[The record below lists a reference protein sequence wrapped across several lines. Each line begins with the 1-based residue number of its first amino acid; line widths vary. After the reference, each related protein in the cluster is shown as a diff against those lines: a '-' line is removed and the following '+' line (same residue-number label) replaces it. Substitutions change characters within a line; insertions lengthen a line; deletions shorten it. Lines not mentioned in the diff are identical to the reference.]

1 MDDRKTT
8 LYLAVLCII
17 LVIWGSVLDG
27 KRKKVQE
34 VLEAE
39 NAQLMTLVDK
49 TREHYKE
56 ATSKQAE
63 LARKLRGLQR
73 ELKIFKEKTR
83 ELKKLNKELKAQL
96 EKATILRQEAE
107 KKAAQAVKEAA
118 EAKLKASVPQPAVQR
133 APACDDDQSFRIREL
148 EKKLDRLIRERD
160 EMRSQKE
167 KDQSSVAPSISLVDL
182 QSQLRFCRE
191 QVRGLREDTRELQD
205 LRARVRELERQLAS
219 RTQELWDTRLSLSAD
234 LDTCTRRLMEAS
246 AKVERPPVQPAP
258 PPCMAKMEQAEKAMG
273 KAEKPCAKKPCMM
286 GGGPQGQNPRLKA
299 MEAMLKACSSRIEAL
314 EKELHDTNVRHLAEI
329 EELKR
334 ALAAKGPPVLDQAK
348 EEKSAPPA
356 VIDQRI
362 IKEKDAEIQRLKAE
376 ISKKDAEIAHFKKNT
391 EALLQQIRKQRAEIK
406 RLKAASH
413 TS

>member
-39 NAQLMTLVDK
+39 NAQLMTLVDT

-83 ELKKLNKELKAQL
+83 ELKKLNKDLKAQL
-96 EKATILRQEAE
+96 QKATILRQEAE

-118 EAKLKASVPQPAVQR
+118 EARASMPQPAVQR
-133 APACDDDQSFRIREL
+133 APACNDNQNFRIREL

-167 KDQSSVAPSISLVDL
+167 KDQLRAAPSISLVDL

-191 QVRGLREDTRELQD
+191 QVRGLREDTKELQD

-258 PPCMAKMEQAEKAMG
+258 PPCMVKMEQAEKAMG
-273 KAEKPCAKKPCMM
+273 KAAKPCAKKPGMMM
-286 GGGPQGQNPRLKA
+286 GSGPQGQNSRLKE

-334 ALAAKGPPVLDQAK
+334 ALAAKGPPVLAQEK